1 MEVIINKGDAYTFS
15 EGGTTSEKITDPVEY
30 LGKILQNYTSPRLK
44 NSPNLTGGLVGYF
57 GYDTVRYAE
66 PSLRNVPPD
75 DVNMPDCH
83 LFTTS
88 L

>member
-1 MEVIINKGDAYTFS
+1 M
-15 EGGTTSEKITDPVEY
+15 
-30 LGKILQNYTSPRLK
+30 QNYTSPRLK
-44 NSPNLTGGLVGYF
+44 NAPNLTGGLVGYF

-83 LFTTS
+83 LFLYDELIAYDHLNSKVIIIKTS
-88 L
+88 KLTEILKNSIVKL